1 MKGKIL
7 TVLRRQEG
15 YVSGQ
20 ELCESLG
27 VSRTAVWKAV
37 RQLQETGYE
46 IEALQNKGY
55 RLLAAP
61 DILTEPELSSL
72 RRTGWLGKK
81 FYCYEEVDSTNTQA
95 KRLAEE
101 GAEHGSVVVAEIQTA
116 GRGRRG
122 HQWSSQGGTGIWFS
136 FILKPD
142 LMPAQAPMLT
152 LVAAM
157 AVGKA
162 LGRLPGIKPLIKW
175 PNDVILSGRKVCGIL
190 TEMSAQIDY
199 VNYIVT
205 GIGINVKNQ
214 DFPEEVASVATALE
228 KEWLQG
234 TEHGTKKEAL
244 PNRAALLEAVLEE
257 FEHYYELYMQ
267 TRDVTLFLEEYH
279 EYLANKDKQV
289 KVLDP
294 AGEYEGIARGI
305 NGNGE
310 LLVERGNSVIAINSG
325 EVSVRGIYGYAP

>member
-7 TVLRRQEG
+7 RILRRQEG

-20 ELCESLG
+20 ELCERMG
-27 VSRTAVWKAV
+27 VSRTAVWKAI

-55 RLLAAP
+55 RLLTAP
-61 DILTEPELSSL
+61 DILTETELFSL
-72 RRTGWLGKK
+72 QRTDWLGKK
-81 FYCYEEVDSTNTQA
+81 IYCYEEVDSTNTQA

-101 GAEHGSVVVAEIQTA
+101 GAEHGSVIVAEVQTA

-136 FILKPD
+136 IILKPE
-142 LMPAQAPMLT
+142 LMPPQAPMLT

-157 AVGKA
+157 AVVKA

-205 GIGINVKNQ
+205 GIGINVKKQ
-214 DFPEEVASVATALE
+214 DFPKEVSPVATALE
-228 KEWLQG
+228 TEWMY
-234 TEHGTKKEAL
+234 GTKVGEEREMF
-244 PNRAALLEAVLEE
+244 PNRAELLEIVLEE
-257 FEHYYELYMQ
+257 FEHYYQLYMQ

-279 EYLANKDKQV
+279 ARLVNKDKQV

-294 AGEYEGIARGI
+294 KGEYEGIARGI

-310 LLVERGNSVIAINSG
+310 LLVERDNRIVAVNSG